1 MTSRWRG
8 RGARNAA
15 RAIFAPL
22 LVAGLAAGAAG
33 QVTIRE
39 QFRSAGVV
47 EAVASGRLTLRT
59 EGGETLEV
67 RLQRKDEPGVQL
79 ADGRLLRVTT
89 GVRIGGAF
97 DIPRLKAG
105 QVVRFEGRING
116 QGRTDG
122 ELAALTL
129 VDAAGAA
136 IGIEPVTGPAAPGEF
151 AVCTV
156 VAPVKQAGK
165 GRLVVQLPEDRP
177 YNRKTTFAFKVAA
190 EATARIESSDAK
202 RIEPGARVVNLEAL
216 RLDTG
221 DVVARTLVVETAA
234 GAPVRERA
242 DEKLENKYRSL
253 SDEPLREP
261 RLIRSAHFAF
271 LTDVSEREAK
281 IILDKLE
288 RMAGLLERF
297 FGRKPAGVVEGFIV
311 HDLGAFPAGTLPEPA
326 GVAKIRERAGICFN
340 ARLGDQRR
348 STLYSCT
355 DHGVIQHECTH
366 GFCHM
371 TFGSTGPT
379 RLAEGV
385 AEMANY
391 WKEGEQAV
399 DISPAVMTYLQHA
412 SPKRGLLEI
421 AVPGR
426 TPSGT
431 WQDYAWRW
439 ALCHLLANNPNY
451 DDRFKP
457 LAIALME
464 ERPGVSFE
472 SVYGPVAREISF
484 EYDQFLRAVGNGYR
498 ADLVAWPWKAR
509 FRPLKGDSGR
519 VTAAI
524 RARAGWQ
531 ASGLRVERGATYEA
545 AADGTWRTAA
555 AGEPVTA
562 DGSGT
567 GRGRLT
573 AVVFRD
579 AEFALEEPFHVG
591 VAKRFT
597 AAADGQL
604 FLRCADD
611 WTGLADNDGE
621 VEVTLRRIVD

>member
-1 MTSRWRG
+1 
-8 RGARNAA
+8 
-15 RAIFAPL
+15 
-22 LVAGLAAGAAG
+22 
-33 QVTIRE
+33 
-39 QFRSAGVV
+39 
-47 EAVASGRLTLRT
+47 
-59 EGGETLEV
+59 
-67 RLQRKDEPGVQL
+67 
-79 ADGRLLRVTT
+79 
-89 GVRIGGAF
+89 
-97 DIPRLKAG
+97 
-105 QVVRFEGRING
+105 
-116 QGRTDG
+116 
-122 ELAALTL
+122 
-129 VDAAGAA
+129 
-136 IGIEPVTGPAAPGEF
+136 
-151 AVCTV
+151 
-156 VAPVKQAGK
+156 
-165 GRLVVQLPEDRP
+165 
-177 YNRKTTFAFKVAA
+177 
-190 EATARIESSDAK
+190 
-202 RIEPGARVVNLEAL
+202 
-216 RLDTG
+216 
-221 DVVARTLVVETAA
+221 
-234 GAPVRERA
+234 
-242 DEKLENKYRSL
+242 
-253 SDEPLREP
+253 
-261 RLIRSAHFAF
+261 
-271 LTDVSEREAK
+271 
-281 IILDKLE
+281 
-288 RMAGLLERF
+288 
-297 FGRKPAGVVEGFIV
+297 
-311 HDLGAFPAGTLPEPA
+311 
-326 GVAKIRERAGICFN
+326 
-340 ARLGDQRR
+340 
-348 STLYSCT
+348 
-355 DHGVIQHECTH
+355 
-366 GFCHM
+366 M

-379 RLAEGV
+379 WLAEGV

-399 DISPAVMTYLQHA
+399 DISPAVMTYLQQA

-562 DGSGT
+562 DGSGA